1 MKVIKTIFTITI
13 PLLMGFS
20 LVACGGGGGSS
31 SSTSDTP
38 TDTSIVFSAFPSTY
52 FGGNYSATY
61 TLNGSF
67 SNGDN
72 VTATWNIQ
80 SGSTTTFNSQSV
92 TTIDELLS
100 ITNTTTSATSGGL
113 SETYYSTDTNNLTL
127 QGGYRT
133 IDGVSSMATSTT
145 VIPLSGTIGDFGM
158 VGNYTLSD
166 GTSSSTTWALEDGF
180 NGKAKLVTTTT
191 IRDSSNALYA
201 TSVYKWLITQDGT
214 RESFSVTV
222 TYHQTN
228 NLTLTMSGNKS

>member
-1 MKVIKTIFTITI
+1 MKVIKTIFTITM
-13 PLLMGFS
+13 PLFMSLS

-38 TDTSIVFSAFPSTY
+38 TDTSIVFSTFPSTY
-52 FGGNYSATY
+52 FGGNYSSTY

-72 VTATWNIQ
+72 VRATWNIQ
-80 SGSTTTFNSQSV
+80 SGSTTSFNSQSV
-92 TTIDELLS
+92 TTIDQLLS

-127 QGGYRT
+127 LGGYRT

-166 GTSSSTTWALEDGF
+166 GTSSSITWALEDGF

-201 TSVYKWLITQDGT
+201 TEVDKWLITQDGA
-214 RESFSVTV
+214 RESVSVTV
-222 TYHQTN
+222 TYHQSN